1 MIFGQQPHGCEF
13 LSLWSRQ
20 LSSKVDRY
28 RSSNFQSIRAQ
39 SSARSWPSVRR
50 RWVWH
55 RTWYKTLFRLHS
67 KQENSLRLSSRVQLT
82 PLNRIENIL
91 TTLSSFSIDRNQ
103 LRFAWAFSGT
113 IIPDLCCSFNEKSF
127 VFFPPARIFNA
138 GQPPDTQLGTLHNN
152 FLEKKKK
159 YYGVFFLFFF
169 FLPNR
174 R

>member
-1 MIFGQQPHGCEF
+1 MSLPSFQAGRWYLASSLMGCEF
-13 LSLWSRQ
+13 LPLWSRQ

-82 PLNRIENIL
+82 PLNRIENIS
-91 TTLSSFSIDRNQ
+91 TTLSSFSIDRINFV
-103 LRFAWAFSGT
+103 LPGHSRERLSRLYAAHWTKRAE
-113 IIPDLCCSFNEKSF
+113 CSFLSHEFS
-127 VFFPPARIFNA
+127 
-138 GQPPDTQLGTLHNN
+138 TQASRPTHSSAPVSYTHLRAHET
-152 FLEKKKK
+152 
-159 YYGVFFLFFF
+159 
-169 FLPNR
+169 
-174 R
+174 